1 VVQQSESREGCV
13 GHASR
18 SGWENYRPVH
28 ECTVQPAGLAERHH
42 DAPHWDRSGY
52 KDHPRQSGGFLSRLV
67 FEIGEE
73 RSTGG
78 TDEQPHPSAGAAGE
92 NLG

>member
-18 SGWENYRPVH
+18 PGWEDHRPVH
-28 ECTVQPAGLAERHH
+28 ERTVPPVGLAKRHH
-42 DAPHWDRSGY
+42 DTPHWARSGY
-52 KDHPRQSGGFLSRLV
+52 KDHPRQSRGLRSRLV
-67 FEIGEE
+67 FGVGGK

-78 TDEQPHPSAGAAGE
+78 TNEPAHPDSGVAGG
-92 NLG
+92 NPG